1 MGAVRV
7 WMAMYVQVPSHTV
20 AAVRRCTMKLHVH
33 VLLSTPPTS
42 QIALVMGN
50 GLLNEVLEANLTDA
64 KPAPDSPT

>member
-1 MGAVRV
+1 
-7 WMAMYVQVPSHTV
+7 MAMCMHRYRDTCVPLSHTV
-20 AAVRRCTMKLHVH
+20 AAVRCCTMKLHVH

-50 GLLNEVLEANLTDA
+50 GLLNEVLEANLIDT